1 MGLFALHILQSPYF
15 IIPWLPLRVNDDFGR
30 CLILPILR
38 SDCRKDFLITPK
50 AIYRDANLSLRDMG
64 LLCLMLSKPD
74 GWSFSIKGL
83 AAITGRDG
91 RDAIAAS
98 AQNLEKNGYLIRT
111 QERSKDGKLGDWV
124 WIIRDTPE
132 TACPVSA
139 LPNPEKPAQNKNRRD
154 IEQTKGKS
162 ASRSTSQRFVQPDVE
177 EVDAYATKIGV
188 QLNAAA
194 FVDFYAS
201 KGWKVGRSPMK
212 DWKAAVR
219 NWARRSGTSQ
229 TISQAEDAGSDFE
242 LIEVGGVKQWR
253 RKQ

>member
-1 MGLFALHILQSPYF
+1 M
-15 IIPWLPLRVNDDFGR
+15 
-30 CLILPILR
+30 PILH
-38 SDCRKDFLITPK
+38 SDCRRDFLVTPK
-50 AIYRDANLSLRDMG
+50 AIYKDSNLSLRDMG

-132 TACPVSA
+132 TACPVSD
-139 LPNPEKPAQNKNRRD
+139 LPNPEKPAQNKNRRNT
-154 IEQTKGKS
+154 EQTEGKS
-162 ASRSTSQRFVQPDVE
+162 ASRSAPQRFIAPTEDQVA
-177 EVDAYATKIGV
+177 AYARERGI
-188 QLNAAA
+188 QLDAGA

-201 KGWKVGRSPMK
+201 KGWKVGHSPMR

-219 NWARRSGTSQ
+219 NWARRSGTHKETAQ
-229 TISQAEDAGSDFE
+229 PGEINPEFE
-242 LIEVGGVKQWR
+242 KVEIEGVEQWR

>member
-1 MGLFALHILQSPYF
+1 MQEVSDTAILRHEHKSDF
-15 IIPWLPLRVNDDFGR
+15 SIIPNDIF
-30 CLILPILR
+30 
-38 SDCRKDFLITPK
+38 
-50 AIYRDANLSLRDMG
+50 RDQNLSLRDIG

-74 GWSFSIKGL
+74 NWEFSIKGL
-83 AAITGRDG
+83 AAITGKDG

-98 AQNLEKNGYLIRT
+98 ARNLEKAGYLTRS
-111 QERSKDGKLGDWV
+111 QERSKAGKLGDWI
-124 WIIRDTPE
+124 WTISDTPK
-132 TACPVSA
+132 TACPVSD
-139 LPNPEKPAQNKNRRD
+139 LPNPEKLAQNKNRRD

-162 ASRSTSQRFVQPDVE
+162 ASRSTSHRFVQPDVE